1 MNEIVKKI
9 GEELIYSS
17 QHLEPSLVEQIKK
30 MGIYYED
37 KNQAASE
44 LLKAI
49 LLNLELSEKHN
60 IPMCQDSGMVIAF
73 VEVGGNSRYSLI
85 TIEEFINQGI
95 SYAFKKGNFRASI
108 VEEPLFNRSN
118 TKTNLPPVIHWEP
131 TKGDKVV
138 IKFILKGFG
147 SENCS
152 TLTMLNPTS
161 TKNDVIRSVVESVK
175 TAGGK
180 PCPPIVVGVGLGGSS
195 EQALLLSKKALLREV
210 GQKHPEIQYAE
221 LEKEIFDAVN
231 ELNIGPGG
239 FGGEL
244 TALDVAIEH
253 SPTHIAGMPVGV
265 SISCWADR
273 KGEVSFD

>member
-17 QHLEPSLVEQIKK
+17 QHLEKSLVNKIKK
-30 MGIYYED
+30 MANFYQG
-37 KNQAASE
+37 KNEAASE

-60 IPMCQDSGMVIAF
+60 IPMCQDSGMVIVFA
-73 VEVGGNSRYSLI
+73 EVGENSRYSLKE
-85 TIEEFINQGI
+85 IEELINQGI
-95 SYAFKKGNFRASI
+95 SYAFEKGNFRASI
-108 VEEPLFNRSN
+108 VDEPLFNRNN
-118 TKTNLPPVIHWEP
+118 TKTNLPPVIHWEAS
-131 TKGDKVV
+131 KGDKVV

-152 TLTMLNPTS
+152 TLTMLNPTA
-161 TKNDVIRSVVESVK
+161 TKDDVIKSVVKSVK
-175 TAGGK
+175 AAGGK

-210 GQKHPEIQYAE
+210 GQPNPSIQYAK
-221 LEKEIFDAVN
+221 LEKEIFEEVN
-231 ELNIGPGG
+231 KLNIGPGG

-273 KGEVSFD
+273 KGVVSFD